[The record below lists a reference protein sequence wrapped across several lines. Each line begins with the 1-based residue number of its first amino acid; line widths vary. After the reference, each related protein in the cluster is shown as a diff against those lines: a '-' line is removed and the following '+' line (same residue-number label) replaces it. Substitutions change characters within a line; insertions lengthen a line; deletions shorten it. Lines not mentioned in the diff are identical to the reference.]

1 MNLRLAGIG
10 IRIHSSTPVGTGF
23 QRTGRAWIQYSRA
36 TPPGW
41 GCGVGKLIVS
51 TGSLG
56 RLLGRLTL
64 RAAASAVFTS
74 AAVLNGNALPP
85 ASAQRSTPEAPSARN
100 CRRWIWDTSRS
111 GAGRLPGWPDSRG
124 GLDIS
129 LADTP
134 QVRRAKGRRA

>member
-36 TPPGW
+36 TPPGC

-56 RLLGRLTL
+56 TDLGRLTL
-64 RAAASAVFTS
+64 RAAASAAFTS
-74 AAVLNGNALPP
+74 DAVLKGNLLPP
-85 ASAQRSTPEAPSARN
+85 AMAHSITAEAPSVRN
-100 CRRWIWDTSRS
+100 CRRWIWDMRDRVAGWAARPVCYQS
-111 GAGRLPGWPDSRG
+111 GL
-124 GLDIS
+124 
-129 LADTP
+129 
-134 QVRRAKGRRA
+134 K